1 MHARAL
7 SSLSEPPRCGTCRA
21 APVSLGAGST
31 PVGGGPTLARLALDL
46 RLPELPTPR
55 TVASDRAFSRWMRA
69 GRAPGEDEAH
79 EKPEPWYRVLW
90 LTGVDYFSTLGYQ
103 PGIALLAAGALA
115 PVATAVLALVTLFC
129 AVPVYSQVA
138 ARSFA
143 GQGSIAM
150 LESLLRGWR
159 GKLLVLVLL
168 GFAATDFV
176 ITMTISAADAAQHA
190 VENPFLKHALEG
202 HQLAV
207 TALLLALLAGVFLKG
222 FREAV
227 RVATFVAIPY
237 ILLNLTVIVRG
248 LLEILRR
255 PELID
260 TWRLD
265 LATHGD
271 ASGLILAGAILFPQ
285 LALGMSGFETGVAVM
300 PHVAGDAGDTGAP
313 APRGRIRATRRLLLT
328 AALIMSGLLLLSS
341 VVTTL
346 LVPVEAYS
354 EGGAAAGRALAYLA
368 HEYLG
373 HAFGTVYDAATIAIL
388 WFAGASA
395 MVGLLN
401 LVPRYLP
408 RFGMAPQWTTYRRPL
423 VLVLFTVALFVTWL
437 FEADVEAQGSAY
449 ATGVLVLMLSAAFAV
464 ALALWREFR
473 TGPRLLGRLAN
484 LSQSAYFWLVTGVFL
499 FTLVDN
505 VIARPTGALIAGAF
519 VLAILAL
526 SAASRIRRATELRV
540 SEIRFADEAS
550 AALWQEIVGHKVH
563 LVPLRGGTPADR
575 NRKAAEL
582 RKHYKVDGPLTFLH
596 VSLMDNRSEFLA
608 PLTLSVRRS
617 GQDIL
622 LDVTGAIAVANTI
635 AYVSELLDPRSLFIG
650 LTGTNLMTQAARY
663 LLWGEG
669 EVGLMVYKILLRY
682 WEWTEELEDVRPRI
696 FLMSE
701 GSSSPAP
708 TGLGS

>member
-1 MHARAL
+1 
-7 SSLSEPPRCGTCRA
+7 
-21 APVSLGAGST
+21 
-31 PVGGGPTLARLALDL
+31 
-46 RLPELPTPR
+46 
-55 TVASDRAFSRWMRA
+55 MRA
-69 GRAPGEDEAH
+69 GSAPGEDEAH

-103 PGIALLAAGALA
+103 PGIALLAAGALSPA
-115 PVATAVLALVTLFC
+115 ATAVLVLVTLFC

-150 LESLLRGWR
+150 LESLLGGWW

-168 GFAATDFV
+168 GFAATDFI
-176 ITMTISAADAAQHA
+176 ITMTLSAADAAQHA
-190 VENPFLKHALEG
+190 VENPLLKHALEG
-202 HQLAV
+202 HQVAA
-207 TALLLALLAGVFLKG
+207 TALLLALLAGVFLIG

-237 ILLNLTVIVRG
+237 IALNLVVLVRG
-248 LLEILRR
+248 LLEIARR
-255 PELID
+255 PEVID
-260 TWRLD
+260 AWRLE
-265 LATHGD
+265 LGMHGD
-271 ASGLILAGAILFPQ
+271 APTLILAAAILFPK

-300 PHVAGDAGDTGAP
+300 PHVAGDARDAGAP
-313 APRGRIRATRRLLLT
+313 KPRGRIRATRRLLLT

-341 VVTTL
+341 FVTTL

-354 EGGAAAGRALAYLA
+354 EGGAAAGRALAFLA
-368 HEYLG
+368 HELLG
-373 HAFGTVYDAATIAIL
+373 HAFGSVYDAATIAIL

-423 VLVLFTVALFVTWL
+423 VLILFAVALFVTWL
-437 FEADVEAQGSAY
+437 FDADVEAQGSAY

-473 TGPRLLGRLAN
+473 AEPRLRGRLAA
-484 LSQSAYFWLVTGVFL
+484 LGQSAYFWLVTGVFL
-499 FTLVDN
+499 FTLIDN
-505 VIARPTGALIAGAF
+505 VVARPTGALIAGAF
-519 VLAILAL
+519 VLAILL
-526 SAASRIRRATELRV
+526 SSAASRIRRATELRV

-563 LVPLRGGTPADR
+563 LVPLRGDTPAAR
-575 NRKAAEL
+575 SHKAEEL
-582 RKHYKVDGPLTFLH
+582 RKHYRIDGPLAFLH

-608 PLTLSVRRS
+608 PLTLSAKRS
-617 GQDIL
+617 GPNIL
-622 LDVTGAIAVANTI
+622 LDVSGAIAVANTV
-635 AYVSELLDPRSLFIG
+635 AYVSELLDPLSLFIG

-682 WEWTEELEDVRPRI
+682 WEWTPEKNDLRPRI

-701 GSSSPAP
+701 GSSSA
-708 TGLGS
+708 TSVGLGS